1 METGRVVQEICA
13 WRQTR
18 PDAGRV
24 KPGNNLQH
32 RSSEYWLLNL
42 ASVLAVGES
51 WYTYDVMH
59 IALSNLNQNGWLLGS
74 DLDYY
79 CLIVLLCCCI
89 RTVSGWI
96 SSSFNLSEKHRIR
109 SKSFDNA
116 DKTAGHKSMHLQLSW
131 NKKGKTKQLTGII
144 HQELWF
150 YHIQFKLLHMIIIDT
165 MLKEN
170 LRCVVISTCIMGFL
184 KLVRDVKSIVSHL

>member
-1 METGRVVQEICA
+1 MYKKFDGDWTCVVQEICA

-79 CLIVLLCCCI
+79 CLIVLLYAAVYAHC
-89 RTVSGWI
+89 RAESH
-96 SSSFNLSEKHRIR
+96 HRLICLKNIEYAAR
-109 SKSFDNA
+109 VL
-116 DKTAGHKSMHLQLSW
+116 TMQ
-131 NKKGKTKQLTGII
+131 TKQPGIKACTCSCPEI
-144 HQELWF
+144 KRAKQNNLQE
-150 YHIQFKLLHMIIIDT
+150 
-165 MLKEN
+165 
-170 LRCVVISTCIMGFL
+170 
-184 KLVRDVKSIVSHL
+184 